1 MSKSTKRPNRPVIF
15 DMTSD
20 QCVWSQA
27 GVTQPRKCH
36 RAFDCMGCE
45 FDAKVQQ
52 RIAQGVALRKDG
64 RSESWRK
71 TLDRRPIEDR
81 KCRHMLTGQV
91 ALKYC
96 ANNFDCARCE
106 YDQMLADTQLTLEA
120 PSPHADIVAGFSLP
134 DQHYFHRGHSWAR
147 VEYGGRVRFG
157 IDDFSGRLLGPMD
170 QIELP
175 TLGQPVSQNEAVIE
189 LRRGDH
195 QATAQSPVEGVVVA
209 VNSRVQKDATA
220 THRAPFGS
228 GWLVM
233 VEPTHLRRDLRGL
246 LYGPEA
252 QAWLEDEAA
261 SLTTMISGET
271 DYAMAA
277 TGGQMVDDIFGTV
290 DGLDWDKLVQRYLVG

>member
-1 MSKSTKRPNRPVIF
+1 MSKSANHPKRPVIF

-64 RSESWRK
+64 RSESWRR
-71 TLDRRPIEDR
+71 TLNRRPIEDR

-106 YDQMLADTQLTLEA
+106 YDQMLGDTQLSLEA
-120 PSPHADIVAGFSLP
+120 PAPHADIVAGFALP
-134 DQHYFHRGHSWAR
+134 DQHYFHRGHTWAR

-157 IDDFSGRLLGPMD
+157 LDDFSGRLLGPLD

-175 TLGQPVSQNEAVIE
+175 TLGQPVSPREPAVR
-189 LRRGDH
+189 LQRDGH
-195 QATAQSPVEGVVVA
+195 QATAPSPVEGVVVA
-209 VNSRVQKDATA
+209 VNPRVQQDAEA
-220 THRAPFGS
+220 PHRAPFGS

-233 VEPTHLRRDLRGL
+233 VEPTHLRKDLRGL
-246 LYGPEA
+246 LYGVQA
-252 QAWLEDEAA
+252 QAWLEDEAT
-261 SLTTMISGET
+261 SLTQMISGET
-271 DYAMAA
+271 DYALAA
-277 TGGQMVDDIFGTV
+277 TGGRMVDDIYGTV
-290 DGLDWDKLVQRYLVG
+290 DGLDWDTLVQRYLVG

>member
-1 MSKSTKRPNRPVIF
+1 MSKSDSQPRRPVIY
-15 DMTSD
+15 DMTSY

-52 RIAQGVALRKDG
+52 RIAQSIALRHDG
-64 RSESWRK
+64 RSESWRR
-71 TLDRRPIEDR
+71 TLDRRPIESR

-106 YDQMLADTQLTLEA
+106 YDQVLDDTLLSLEA
-120 PSPHADIVAGFSLP
+120 PAPHADIVAGFALP
-134 DQHYFHRGHSWAR
+134 DQHYFHRGHTWAR

-157 IDDFSGRLLGPMD
+157 IDDFSGRLLGPLD

-175 TLGQPVSQNEAVIE
+175 TLGQPVSPDEAAVR
-189 LRRGDH
+189 LRRDDH
-195 QATAQSPVEGVVVA
+195 QATARSPVEGVVVA
-209 VNSRVQKDATA
+209 VNPRVQLDPT
-220 THRAPFGS
+220 TSNQAPFGS
-228 GWLVM
+228 GWLAM
-233 VEPTHLRRDLRGL
+233 VEPTHLRRDLRSL
-246 LYGPEA
+246 LYGQQA

-261 SLTTMISGET
+261 SLTALISGDT
-271 DYAMAA
+271 DYALAA
-277 TGGQMVDDIFGTV
+277 TGGRMVDDIYGTV
-290 DGLDWDKLVQRYLVG
+290 DDLDWDTLVQRYLLS